1 MKKIIIIPAR
11 LSSTR
16 LENKVVMDLNGKTL
30 IQRVFENAKKSKVS
44 DVFIATDSL
53 KIKEICKSFTK
64 NIIITSIN
72 HKTGTDRIAE
82 ASKNIDSDIVLNI
95 QSDEPFINVETINKM
110 IDLFEDPNV
119 YMTSSMYKLSNKKE
133 FDDPNQVKVAVDSDN
148 YAILFTRFP
157 DTFNLSKII
166 IKQKINQYYV
176 HQGIYGFKKEFLEK
190 YSTLNQSY
198 LERFEK
204 LEQLRVLENG
214 YKIKM
219 IESKYK
225 SIGIDTLEDYN
236 EAIKLLNSKL

>member
-1 MKKIIIIPAR
+1 M
-11 LSSTR
+11 
-16 LENKVVMDLNGKTL
+16 
-30 IQRVFENAKKSKVS
+30 
-44 DVFIATDSL
+44 FIATDSL
-53 KIKEICKSFTK
+53 KIKEICRSFTK

-133 FDDPNQVKVAVDSDN
+133 LDDPNQVKVAVDSDN

-157 DTFNLSKII
+157 DTFNLSKMTK
-166 IKQKINQYYV
+166 KQKINQYYV

-225 SIGIDTLEDYN
+225 SIGIDTLDDYN
-236 EAIKLLNSKL
+236 EAIKFLNLKL

>member
-1 MKKIIIIPAR
+1 M
-11 LSSTR
+11 T
-16 LENKVVMDLNGKTL
+16 G
-30 IQRVFENAKKSKVS
+30 
-44 DVFIATDSL
+44 
-53 KIKEICKSFTK
+53 
-64 NIIITSIN
+64 IN

-157 DTFNLSKII
+157 DTFNLSKMTK
-166 IKQKINQYYV
+166 KQKINQYYV

-225 SIGIDTLEDYN
+225 SIGIDTLDDYN
-236 EAIKLLNSKL
+236 EAVKFLNLKL

>member
-1 MKKIIIIPAR
+1 
-11 LSSTR
+11 
-16 LENKVVMDLNGKTL
+16 
-30 IQRVFENAKKSKVS
+30 
-44 DVFIATDSL
+44 VFIATDSL

-82 ASKNIDSDIVLNI
+82 ALKNIDSDIVLNI

-133 FDDPNQVKVAVDSDN
+133 LDDPNQVKVAVDSDN

-157 DTFNLSKII
+157 DTFNQSKMTV
-166 IKQKINQYYV
+166 KQKINQYYV

-236 EAIKLLNSKL
+236 EAIKFLNLKL

>member
-16 LENKVVMDLNGKTL
+16 LENKVIMDLNGKTL
-30 IQRVFENAKKSKVS
+30 IQRVFENAKKAKVS
-44 DVFIATDSL
+44 DVYIATDSL

-64 NIIITSIN
+64 NIIITSNN

-110 IDLFEDPNV
+110 IDLFLDPNV

-133 FDDPNQVKVAVDSDN
+133 FDDPNQVKVAVNSEN
-148 YAILFTRFP
+148 YAIFFTRFP
-157 DTFNLSKII
+157 HTFNLSKII

-219 IESKYK
+219 IESKHK

-236 EAIKLLNSKL
+236 EAIKFLNLKL